1 MSLPA
6 PSATTLREQLRLSLG
21 SDDAFLWRQ
30 RLLQERLMRNITEK
44 QERVLQYVRE
54 LIDQGVVQF
63 THAEVA
69 IALVDAGIGT
79 VKDALKRAQGI
90 GLIDWRPDYRP
101 GPNGSRRRI
110 ANIYRLSMPQHSP
123 VPRPDLR
130 RRSVLKSKPVQEG
143 RTILRLPSCAPQ
155 CDERGETAVWALGA
169 PAAGFAE
176 RFAAKIAEEK
186 RQRAAWRWRG
196 PPR

>member
-6 PSATTLREQLRLSLG
+6 PSATTLRDQLRLSLG

-44 QERVLQYVRE
+44 QERVLLYVRE
-54 LIDQGVVQF
+54 LVDGG
-63 THAEVA
+63 HSEPAHGELAE
-69 IALVDAGIGT
+69 ALSISISVI
-79 VKDALKRAQGI
+79 KDALSRARAL
-90 GLIDWRPDYRP
+90 GLLEWDRQYATLADGRC
-101 GPNGSRRRI
+101 RQI
-110 ANIYRLSMPQHSP
+110 ANRYRLSMPQQSP
-123 VPRPDLR
+123 QPRPDVR
-130 RRSVLKSKPVQEG
+130 RHRPSKPASLKSESSNF
-143 RTILRLPSCAPQ
+143 LPTWSPHSG
-155 CDERGETAVWALGA
+155 ER
-169 PAAGFAE
+169 PPPGFAA